1 MSDGNLVRASG
12 LWLKDGKSG
21 KFFSG
26 KVDTAIPAGAAV
38 FVFRNDKKEND
49 KQPDYTLCFAELNL
63 RGDHFEAIGRARR
76 RSSDRPIPVV
86 GEELATARALGTLAL
101 CVMEAAQEA
110 IEQFLDD

>member
-1 MSDGNLVRASG
+1 MEQHITVEIRIDE
-12 LWLKDGKSG
+12 D
-21 KFFSG
+21 
-26 KVDTAIPAGAAV
+26 DT
-38 FVFRNDKKEND
+38 N
-49 KQPDYTLCFAELNL
+49 TLCFAELNL

-101 CVMEAAQEA
+101 CVMEAAQEK